1 MEKVKQSASLVY
13 RGGGR
18 KLVVKKSVDE
28 QIIDKYMLVYGESKR
43 DAIKR
48 WKELN
53 MRIELSKVGRD
64 LA

>member
-1 MEKVKQSASLVY
+1 METIKKSASLVY

-28 QIIDKYMLVYGESKR
+28 QIIDKYMAVYGKSKR
-43 DAIKR
+43 EAVQM

-53 MRIELSKVGRD
+53 MRIELKKVGRE
-64 LA
+64 LI